1 MEVQKLVMEPKV
13 WAPYFMDPQPPWE
26 ELDVFKILMGTIP
39 SNIKHYF
46 EFIKTWLYIACTK
59 ATVTEDSLVR

>member
-1 MEVQKLVMEPKV
+1 MEVQKLLMEPKV

-39 SNIKHYF
+39 NNIK
-46 EFIKTWLYIACTK
+46 
-59 ATVTEDSLVR
+59 